1 MLEKN
6 LIKKIEMYR
15 RDVDSAL
22 VDGIIRTGNI
32 NYQNMYGE
40 TILMKAIRWNDEVL
54 LRMILDRDD
63 VLIDLQDEY
72 GDTALMKIFRNSA
85 IDRFSLKI
93 KYLKLLLEKGANPNI
108 QNKSGYTVL
117 MSAVMSN
124 SEEAVSL
131 LMMYGADIFL
141 RTFEYNCT
149 ALSLAKSNS
158 KEKIYEILK
167 VSENAVILELD
178 SSVTD
183 SISDLNLLSKKL
195 I

>member
-40 TILMKAIRWNDEVL
+40 TMLMKAIRWNDEAL
-54 LRMILDRDD
+54 IRMILDRDD
-63 VLIDLQDEY
+63 VLIDLQDEN
-72 GDTALMKIFRNSA
+72 GNTALMKIFQNSA
-85 IDRFSLKI
+85 IDRFYLKI

-124 SEEAVSL
+124 SEEAVRL
-131 LMMYGADIFL
+131 LMMYGADVFL
-141 RTFEYNCT
+141 RTFEYNSS

-158 KEKIYEILK
+158 KESIYEILN
-167 VSENAVILELD
+167 VSENIVTLKLD
-178 SSVTD
+178 SSVDD
-183 SISDLNLLSKKL
+183 SINELKLLTKRL